1 MLSNKQIRILKGIAA
16 GTTLALAGLTYAKYK
31 YAARPDGFGNFTN
44 TMLGVE
50 GIEELSTYVEETTGQ
65 RDLSTDH
72 ETTHPDDASVSS
84 EGMPIY
90 PGPYNLDFIRNNC
103 TLFAFPA
110 TVDAGSIEDI
120 NNECKPLVGIRETDG
135 NIKNSTSIYI
145 QDKTRVTNHRRVM
158 YRQRNTFT
166 KALVAQVKLS
176 IDWKTR
182 DPANEKV
189 ARKMIKDAMSEHGLS
204 ITDSVRTLPIAIEAV
219 FLPND
224 AEIFA
229 NDWKHSRAAADRIN
243 RYYKSEDNGNLS
255 TIRWIWNNCFD
266 RETEQSGGRLN
277 TMDEP
282 FNTPSCLQPTATTST
297 GRVERPP
304 HVD

>member
-1 MLSNKQIRILKGIAA
+1 
-16 GTTLALAGLTYAKYK
+16 
-31 YAARPDGFGNFTN
+31 
-44 TMLGVE
+44 MLGVE
-50 GIEELSTYVEETTGQ
+50 GIEELSTYIDETTGQ
-65 RDLSTDH
+65 TDLSDQNERSNVDD
-72 ETTHPDDASVSS
+72 ETVSNG
-84 EGMPIY
+84 GMPIY
-90 PGPYNLDFIRNNC
+90 PGPYNLDYIRNNC
-103 TLFAFPA
+103 ALFAYPA
-110 TVDAGSIEDI
+110 ATDAGSEESI
-120 NNECKPLVGIRETDG
+120 NSTFKPLVGIRESDG

-182 DPANEKV
+182 DAANEKV
-189 ARKMIKDAMSEHGLS
+189 ARKMIKDAMAEHGLS

-224 AEIFA
+224 AEIYA
-229 NDWKHSRAAADRIN
+229 NDWKHSKAAADRVT
-243 RYYKSEDNGNLS
+243 RYYKSEDHGNMS
-255 TIRWIWNNCFD
+255 TIRWIWNNYFNT
-266 RETEQSGGRLN
+266 ENEQSGGRIN

-282 FNTPSCLQPTATTST
+282 FNTPSCLQPNAVST
-297 GRVERPP
+297 RGVVARPQ